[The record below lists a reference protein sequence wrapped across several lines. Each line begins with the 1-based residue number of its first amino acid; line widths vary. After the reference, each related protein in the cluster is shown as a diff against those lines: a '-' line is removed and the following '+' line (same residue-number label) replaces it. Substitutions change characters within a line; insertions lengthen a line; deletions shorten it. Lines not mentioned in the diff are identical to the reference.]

1 VQSYGSFASSLS
13 LTFEKNRYKMALENE
28 MDKIKSSQEWS
39 SQAEYDME
47 TAIAM
52 LDSGRYIY
60 CVFMCHLSIEKS
72 LKALYAKKLGKNPSK
87 THSLVYLAQS
97 LHLDLPEKIKEF
109 LEILDS
115 VSVPTRY
122 PEELEK
128 LIKEYTENKAKNIL
142 DESREASRW
151 LKQKL

>member
-1 VQSYGSFASSLS
+1 
-13 LTFEKNRYKMALENE
+13 

-39 SQAEYDME
+39 RQAEYDME

-115 VSVPTRY
+115 VSVPARY

-128 LIKEYTENKAKNIL
+128 LIKEYTENKTKNIL

>member
-1 VQSYGSFASSLS
+1 
-13 LTFEKNRYKMALENE
+13 

-39 SQAEYDME
+39 RQAEYDME

-60 CVFMCHLSIEKS
+60 CVFMCHLSIEKA
-72 LKALYAKKLGKNPSK
+72 LKALYAKKLAKNPSK

-97 LHLDLPEKIKEF
+97 IQLDLPEQTKEF
-109 LEILDS
+109 LEILDD

-128 LIKEYTENKAKNIL
+128 LIKEYSKDRTKNIL
-142 DESREASRW
+142 DNSRKALGW
-151 LKQKL
+151 LKQELEKQQS

>member
-1 VQSYGSFASSLS
+1 
-13 LTFEKNRYKMALENE
+13 MAPENE

-39 SQAEYDME
+39 RQAEYDME

-142 DESREASRW
+142 DESRETSRW

>member
-1 VQSYGSFASSLS
+1 MVP
-13 LTFEKNRYKMALENE
+13 ERK

-39 SQAEYDME
+39 RQAEYDMD
-47 TAIAM
+47 TAGAM
-52 LDSGRYIY
+52 LDSGRFIY
-60 CVFMCHLSIEKS
+60 CVFMCHLSIEKA

-97 LHLDLPEKIKEF
+97 IHLDLPEQTKQF
-109 LEILDS
+109 LETLDD

-128 LIKEYTENKAKNIL
+128 LIKQYSKNRTKSIL
-142 DESREASRW
+142 DKSREALIW
-151 LKQKL
+151 LKHQLERQQS

>member
-1 VQSYGSFASSLS
+1 
-13 LTFEKNRYKMALENE
+13 

-39 SQAEYDME
+39 RQAEYDME

-97 LHLDLPEKIKEF
+97 LHLDLPEQIKEF
-109 LEILDS
+109 LEMLDS

-128 LIKEYTENKAKNIL
+128 LIKEYTENKTKNIL

>member
-1 VQSYGSFASSLS
+1 M
-13 LTFEKNRYKMALENE
+13 FEKNRYKMALENE

-39 SQAEYDME
+39 RQAEYDME
-47 TAIAM
+47 TAGAM

-60 CVFMCHLSIEKS
+60 CVFMCHLSVEKS

-97 LHLDLPEKIKEF
+97 LHIDLPEKIKEF

-128 LIKEYTENKAKNIL
+128 LIKEYTENKTKNIL

>member
-1 VQSYGSFASSLS
+1 
-13 LTFEKNRYKMALENE
+13 MALENE

-39 SQAEYDME
+39 RQAEYDME

-142 DESREASRW
+142 DESRETSRW

>member
-1 VQSYGSFASSLS
+1 
-13 LTFEKNRYKMALENE
+13 

-39 SQAEYDME
+39 RQAEYDME

-97 LHLDLPEKIKEF
+97 LQLDLPEKIKEF

-142 DESREASRW
+142 DESRETSRW

>member
-1 VQSYGSFASSLS
+1 
-13 LTFEKNRYKMALENE
+13 MALENE

-142 DESREASRW
+142 DESREASKW

>member
-1 VQSYGSFASSLS
+1 
-13 LTFEKNRYKMALENE
+13 MAPENE

-39 SQAEYDME
+39 RQAEYDME
-47 TAIAM
+47 TARAM

-97 LHLDLPEKIKEF
+97 IQLDLPEQTKEF
-109 LEILDS
+109 LEILDD

-128 LIKEYTENKAKNIL
+128 LIKEYSKDRTKNIL
-142 DESREASRW
+142 DNSRKALRW
-151 LKQKL
+151 LKQELEKQQS

>member
-1 VQSYGSFASSLS
+1 
-13 LTFEKNRYKMALENE
+13 

-39 SQAEYDME
+39 RQAEYDME

-97 LHLDLPEKIKEF
+97 LHLDLPEIIKEF

-128 LIKEYTENKAKNIL
+128 LIKEYTENKTKYIL
-142 DESREASRW
+142 DESRKASRW

>member
-1 VQSYGSFASSLS
+1 
-13 LTFEKNRYKMALENE
+13 

-39 SQAEYDME
+39 RQAEYDME

-72 LKALYAKKLGKNPSK
+72 LKALYVKKLGKNPSK

-142 DESREASRW
+142 DESRETSRW

>member
-1 VQSYGSFASSLS
+1 
-13 LTFEKNRYKMALENE
+13 MALENE

-39 SQAEYDME
+39 RQAEYDME

-115 VSVPTRY
+115 VSVPARY

-128 LIKEYTENKAKNIL
+128 LIKEYTENKTKNIL

>member
-1 VQSYGSFASSLS
+1 
-13 LTFEKNRYKMALENE
+13 

-39 SQAEYDME
+39 RQAEYDME

-52 LDSGRYIY
+52 LDSRRYIY

-87 THSLVYLAQS
+87 THNLVYLAQS

-128 LIKEYTENKAKNIL
+128 LIKEYTENKTKNIL

>member
-1 VQSYGSFASSLS
+1 
-13 LTFEKNRYKMALENE
+13 

-39 SQAEYDME
+39 KQAEYDME
-47 TAIAM
+47 TAEVM

-60 CVFMCHLSIEKS
+60 CVFMCHLSIEKA

-97 LHLDLPEKIKEF
+97 IHLDLPEQTREF
-109 LEILDS
+109 LETLDD

-128 LIKEYTENKAKNIL
+128 LIKQYCKDRTKNIL
-142 DESREASRW
+142 DRSRKALRC
-151 LKQKL
+151 LKRELDKPQS

>member
-1 VQSYGSFASSLS
+1 
-13 LTFEKNRYKMALENE
+13 

-39 SQAEYDME
+39 RQAEYDME

-60 CVFMCHLSIEKS
+60 CVFMCHLSIEKA

-97 LHLDLPEKIKEF
+97 IQLDLPEQTKEF
-109 LEILDS
+109 LEILDHA
-115 VSVPTRY
+115 SVPTRY

-128 LIKEYTENKAKNIL
+128 LIKEYSKDRTKNIL
-142 DESREASRW
+142 DNSRKALRW
-151 LKQKL
+151 LKQELEKQQS

>member
-1 VQSYGSFASSLS
+1 
-13 LTFEKNRYKMALENE
+13 MAPENE

-39 SQAEYDME
+39 RQAEYDME
-47 TAIAM
+47 TARAM

-87 THSLVYLAQS
+87 THNLVYLAQS
-97 LHLDLPEKIKEF
+97 LHLDLPEIIKEF

-142 DESREASRW
+142 NESRETSRW

>member
-1 VQSYGSFASSLS
+1 
-13 LTFEKNRYKMALENE
+13 

-39 SQAEYDME
+39 RQAEYDME

-142 DESREASRW
+142 DESRETSRW

>member
-1 VQSYGSFASSLS
+1 
-13 LTFEKNRYKMALENE
+13 

-39 SQAEYDME
+39 RQAEYDME

-97 LHLDLPEKIKEF
+97 LHLDLPEKIKDF

-142 DESREASRW
+142 DESRETSRW

>member
-1 VQSYGSFASSLS
+1 M
-13 LTFEKNRYKMALENE
+13 FEKNRCKMALENE

-39 SQAEYDME
+39 RQAEYDME

-142 DESREASRW
+142 DESRETSRW

>member
-1 VQSYGSFASSLS
+1 
-13 LTFEKNRYKMALENE
+13 

-39 SQAEYDME
+39 KQAEYDME
-47 TAIAM
+47 TASAM

-60 CVFMCHLSIEKS
+60 CVFMCHLSIEKA

-97 LHLDLPEKIKEF
+97 IHLDLPEQTKEF
-109 LEILDS
+109 LETLDDI
-115 VSVPTRY
+115 SVPTRY

-128 LIKEYTENKAKNIL
+128 LIKEYSKDRTKNIL
-142 DESREASRW
+142 DKSRKALRW
-151 LKQKL
+151 LKQELKRPQS

>member
-1 VQSYGSFASSLS
+1 MDRFASSLL

-39 SQAEYDME
+39 RQAEYDME
-47 TAIAM
+47 TARAM

-97 LHLDLPEKIKEF
+97 LHLDL
-109 LEILDS
+109 S
-115 VSVPTRY
+115 
-122 PEELEK
+122 
-128 LIKEYTENKAKNIL
+128 
-142 DESREASRW
+142 
-151 LKQKL
+151 